1 MTSNLLP
8 SAFIIQDVN
17 EKEQYQLKFLESCKD
32 DERKVITG
40 ICESIY
46 GINLNENT
54 LTIPLILMPVLK
66 MYLGMSSISYLL
78 FDEETINNHNP
89 KETNIHAVSST
100 NKTNDLVVKVQKK
113 SGIITT
119 SKYNADVINI
129 IKSFDKSHRL
139 YNKDTFA
146 WTITNPESL
155 KSFIKQIKDQSIS
168 IVESY

>member
-1 MTSNLLP
+1 MVSNQLP
-8 SAFIIQDVN
+8 SAFIIQDLN

-46 GINLNENT
+46 GINLNENI
-54 LTIPLILMPVLK
+54 LTIPLILMPILK

-78 FDEETINNHNP
+78 FDEETINNNNP
-89 KETNIHAVSST
+89 KETNIHAFSTT
-100 NKTNDLVVKVQKK
+100 NKTDLVVKVQKK
-113 SGIITT
+113 AGIITT
-119 SKYNADVINI
+119 SKYNSDVINI

-168 IVESY
+168 LVESY

>member
-17 EKEQYQLKFLESCKD
+17 EKEQYQLKFLENCKD

-46 GINLNENT
+46 

-155 KSFIKQIKDQSIS
+155 KSFIKQIKDQSIP